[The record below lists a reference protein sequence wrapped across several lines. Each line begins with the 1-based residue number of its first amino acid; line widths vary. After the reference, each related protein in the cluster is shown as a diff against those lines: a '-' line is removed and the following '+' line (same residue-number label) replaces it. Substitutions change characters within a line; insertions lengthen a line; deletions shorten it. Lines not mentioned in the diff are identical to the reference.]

1 LSVASNFISLL
12 HDRQQSQHVLEHRE
26 AGREVLDRVHAVRPQ
41 VPPVVHALALAC
53 MGKRL
58 AWKPP
63 GDDVDRLDDGPVD
76 GGDVAEVGDAGMMGG
91 EDLARR
97 RVDLRVPRQLATQDR
112 LHREVQPAVTGEQ
125 RPDADHVRTHTAMTA
140 LCDSRR
146 VDGR

>member
-41 VPPVVHALALAC
+41 VPLVVHALALAC

-76 GGDVAEVGDAGMMGG
+76 GGDIAEVHDAGMMRG
-91 EDLARR
+91 EDFARGWL
-97 RVDLRVPRQLATQDR
+97 DLRVPRELTADDG
-112 LHREVQPAVTGEQ
+112 LHCDVESAVAAEQ
-125 RPDADHVRTHTAMTA
+125 RTDADHVRTHTAMTA